1 MGKRTR
7 PLGLI
12 GAGGHAR
19 EVWAIARA
27 SNRRILFF
35 SEDDAPKGK
44 KVCGTRVIDIANLH
58 PLKDTVDLVL
68 AVGSPLGRR
77 KLAER
82 LKAFRFTNLIHPQAC
97 VGPGVTFGHGC
108 VVGPLAVI
116 TAEVTIGNHVLINSG
131 AVVSHQCRLG
141 DFTTCS
147 PNSTLGGGVVLEDGS
162 FVAIG
167 ATIAN
172 GVSIGIGTVVAAGA
186 VVLQD
191 INEPMTMVAGV
202 PATRRKK
209 LRHWAIRI

>member
-1 MGKRTR
+1 MSRRAR
-7 PLGLI
+7 PLGLV

-27 SNRRILFF
+27 SKRQVLFF

-44 KVCGTRVIDIANLH
+44 TIYGTKVLDIEALH
-58 PLKDTVDLVL
+58 SLKDRVDLVL

-82 LKAFRFTNLIHPQAC
+82 LRTFRFANLVHPQAC
-97 VGPGVTFGHGC
+97 VGPGVTFGYGC

-116 TAEVTIGNHVLINSG
+116 TAEVTIGNHVLINTG

-147 PNSTLGGGVVLEDGS
+147 PNSTLGGGVVLEEGS

-172 GVSIGIGTVVAAGA
+172 GISIAAGTVVAAGA
-186 VVLQD
+186 VVLRD
-191 INEPMTMVAGV
+191 IDEPLTMVAGV
-202 PATRRKK
+202 PAIRRKK
-209 LRHWAIRI
+209 LRSWAVRV